1 MLGKG
6 CWWKLGMVHRSR
18 DCALVIGSI
27 GAACSLVKKS
37 GIVVD
42 VEHAPVEGVLKL
54 ILYNME
60 N

>member
-1 MLGKG
+1 
-6 CWWKLGMVHRSR
+6 MVHRAS
-18 DCALVIGSI
+18 DYALVIGLI
-27 GAACSLVKKS
+27 GAACRLVKKS